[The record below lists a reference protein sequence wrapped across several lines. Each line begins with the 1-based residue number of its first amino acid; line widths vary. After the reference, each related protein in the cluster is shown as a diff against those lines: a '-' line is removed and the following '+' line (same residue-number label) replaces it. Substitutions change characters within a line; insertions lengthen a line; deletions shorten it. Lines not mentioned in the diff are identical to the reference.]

1 MITSP
6 SRNDSATGFVRLHD
20 ADVPVKAVE
29 IPTAPTAVNQGS
41 MKDLQTEEI
50 FDGRYAVDVYK
61 LRSIKPSPRTVAE
74 CSIDREKFLRIGV
87 SMGMRAMRAVL
98 YSAYQ
103 VRSPP
108 YRDLLTIQAPSKPS

>member
-6 SRNDSATGFVRLHD
+6 SRNGLVTTFVPLHK
-20 ADVPVKAVE
+20 ADVSVKVVNVS
-29 IPTAPTAVNQGS
+29 TAPTAGTVQR

-61 LRSIKPSPRTVAE
+61 LRSLKPSPRAIAE

-87 SMGMRAMRAVL
+87 SMRAVRAMRAVL
-98 YSAYQ
+98 CEVLPA
-103 VRSPP
+103 RRTPLPSPQFSCI
-108 YRDLLTIQAPSKPS
+108 D